1 MRDLIRKVLREE
13 LEIEP
18 STRVVNSICDAK
30 KFCNAQGPITFG
42 QLRTIVESAMKE
54 RLGKHIGEGGFKA
67 LLRLIPWFLPQVAF
81 AGMSAAVL
89 RAINKILKPTLT
101 ETQSYKTWWGKTIL
115 KMMEAAEGDLPL
127 SDPFTRTFFISDG
140 LMNLMDEENKVKF
153 ARYIAELASTKPDD
167 EPVPDLFV
175 ENELRKWVNKRFLLD
190 PPLEPK
196 VVKEQD
202 KDGDKKVE
210 LIEKILKK
218 IIPDNSVF
226 TSSYDMPYASTGR
239 VDVYMEYSLNP
250 KTRIWSSS
258 NDSYGVEYEGTIYL
272 TIDKLLYKGPH
283 DREYEVVRSYYDI
296 PEYVYEELEGFLLD
310 RIRKTISNLSVD
322 FDYEYERDKWTLK
335 YPPKK

>member
-18 STRVVNSICDAK
+18 STRVVNSICDAE
-30 KFCNAQGPITFG
+30 KFCKAQGPITFG
-42 QLRTIVESAMKE
+42 QLRTIVESAIKE

-67 LLRLIPWFLPQVAF
+67 ILRLIPWFLPQLAL

-101 ETQSYKTWWGKTIL
+101 ETQSYKTWWGKTVL

-140 LMNLMDEENKVKF
+140 LMTLMDEENKVKF
-153 ARYIAELASTKPDD
+153 ARYIAELTSTKPDN

-175 ENELRKWVNKRFLLD
+175 ENELRSWINKRFLLD

-196 VVKEQD
+196 MVKENTED
-202 KDGDKKVE
+202 NK
-210 LIEKILKK
+210 IEIIYKILKR

-250 KTRIWSSS
+250 KTNIWYST
-258 NDSYGVEYEGTIYL
+258 NDSYGVDYEGTIYL

-283 DREYEVVRSYYDI
+283 DREYEVVLSYYHI
-296 PEYVYEELEGFLLD
+296 PEYIYEELEGYLSD
-310 RIRKTISNLSVD
+310 KIRKTISNLSVD
-322 FDYEYERDKWTLK
+322 FDYEYQLDKD
-335 YPPKK
+335 